1 MGCNCKKSIKINDV
15 NKQEISL
22 LEKAFLF
29 LKKVALFSLA
39 LCFAI
44 IVTPIILVMIVYKM
58 IFKGGEAFVIP
69 DKILKMLK

>member
-1 MGCNCKKSIKINDV
+1 MGCNCKKSIKINDA
-15 NKQEISL
+15 NKQDPGL
-22 LEKAFLF
+22 LGKAFLF

-69 DKILKMLK
+69 DKILNMLK

>member
-1 MGCNCKKSIKINDV
+1 MSCNCKKSIKINDA

-44 IVTPIILVMIVYKM
+44 IATPIILIMIMYKM

-69 DKILKMLK
+69 EKILKMLK

>member
-1 MGCNCKKSIKINDV
+1 MSCNCKKSIKINDA
-15 NKQEISL
+15 NKQEMSL

-44 IVTPIILVMIVYKM
+44 IAIPIILVMIIYKM
-58 IFKGGEAFVIP
+58 IFKGGEAFIIP
-69 DKILKMLK
+69 EKILKMLR

>member
-1 MGCNCKKSIKINDV
+1 MGCNCKKSIKINDA
-15 NKQEISL
+15 NKQDQGL
-22 LEKAFLF
+22 LGKAFLF

>member
-1 MGCNCKKSIKINDV
+1 MGCNCKKSIKINDA